1 MIRIAVA
8 LALVTQSIAP
18 SPPRSTR
25 RTGGPDPYQTG
36 LFSVSPVSF
45 VVDSSSSAQS
55 LPPNNT
61 LTAVAGVRVGHHTL
75 RARPTGC
82 TVILVDGGAVGGVA
96 QRGAAPGTR
105 ETDLLQ
111 PSNEV
116 DRVDAIVLSGGSA
129 FGLAS
134 ATGAMRWLD
143 ERGTGWDTR
152 VATVPIVPAAVLI
165 DLWVGGKPE
174 VRPDAD
180 CGYRAAAATTTAPV
194 AEGSVGA
201 GAGATVGKL
210 AGRDR
215 AMKGGIGTAAI
226 RLPNGLQ
233 VAALVAVNAL
243 GDVIDPRSGVV
254 VAGVRN
260 ADGSLA
266 DARKLLRQTSSTSSY
281 RPLAPFEA
289 ENTTLGVIATNARL
303 TKADASRVA
312 QMADDGYART
322 VVPAHTIADGD
333 TFFTLATGR
342 WNGATDVTLIG
353 ALAAD
358 VVADAV
364 VRAAVQATGVSG
376 IPAARDLKR

>member
-1 MIRIAVA
+1 MIRVAVA
-8 LALVTQSIAP
+8 VLPIAFLAQAES
-18 SPPRSTR
+18 R
-25 RTGGPDPYQTG
+25 
-36 LFSVSPVSF
+36 
-45 VVDSSSSAQS
+45 
-55 LPPNNT
+55 PNST
-61 LTAVAGVRVGHHTL
+61 LTAVAGIRVGHHTL
-75 RARPTGC
+75 AARPTGC

-111 PSNEV
+111 PTNMV

-134 ATGAMRWLD
+134 ATGAVRWLD
-143 ERGTGWDTR
+143 EHDSGCETR
-152 VATVPIVPAAVLI
+152 VAKVPIVPAAVLI

-180 CGYRAAAATTTAPV
+180 CGYRAASAATAAPV
-194 AEGSVGA
+194 GEGSVGA

-210 AGRDR
+210 SGRDR

-226 RLPNGLQ
+226 ALPNGLQ

-243 GDVIDPRSGVV
+243 GDVIDPRTGTV

-266 DARKLLRQTSSTSSY
+266 DARKLLRTQAESRRTG
-281 RPLAPFEA
+281 PFDA

-322 VVPAHTIADGD
+322 VVPAHTMADGD

-342 WNGATDVTLIG
+342 WNQTADVTVVNLIG
-353 ALAAD
+353 ALAAE

-364 VRAAVQATGVSG
+364 VRAATQATGVSG
-376 IPAARDLKR
+376 IPAARDLRTAR